1 MPRVLITGA
10 LGQVGTEL
18 TLALRE
24 RYGVSEVLASDIRT
38 PAEGHPALLGP
49 FKLLDGLDAAGLLST
64 VQEQGIQEIYHLA
77 ALLSA
82 VAEAKPTHAWHLNMQ
97 SLINVLDAA
106 HTVSGQ
112 HGGCRV
118 FAPSSIAVFGPDTPR
133 DLAPQLSSLRPTS
146 MYGVTKVAGELLCDD
161 YARRY
166 GVDVR
171 GLRYPGLISASAP
184 PGGGTTDYSV
194 EMYHAAARGQPYA
207 CFLAP
212 DTALEMLFMP
222 DAVRATLELMDAPR
236 DTLRYPNA
244 YNLAGMSLTPAA
256 IAAAIRRQLHAF
268 DLPHFEV
275 SYAPDPLR
283 QAIADGWP
291 RSIDDTA
298 ARQDWGWRPAYDLGR
313 MTGEMLG
320 ALTHHTTGGITHG
333 A

>member
-1 MPRVLITGA
+1 MTRVLITGA

-24 RYGVSEVLASDIRT
+24 RYGVSEVLATDIRR
-38 PAEGHPALLGP
+38 PSPGHPAANGP
-49 FKLLDGLDAAGLLST
+49 FQLLDGLDAAGLLAT
-64 VQEQGIQEIYHLA
+64 VQAQGIQEIYHLA

-82 VAEAKPTHAWHLNMQ
+82 VAEAKPALAWHLNMQ

-106 HTVSGQ
+106 HTC
-112 HGGCRV
+112 GCRV

-133 DLAPQLSSLRPTS
+133 DLAPQLTSLRPTS

-194 EMYHAAARGQPYA
+194 EMYHAAASSQPYA
-207 CFLAP
+207 CFLNP

-222 DAVRATLELMDAPR
+222 DAVRATLELMDAPKAA
-236 DTLRYPNA
+236 LRYPNA

-275 SYAPDPLR
+275 SYAPDPVR
-283 QAIADGWP
+283 QAIANGWP
-291 RSIDDTA
+291 RSIDDAA
-298 ARQDWGWRPAYDLGR
+298 ARQDWSWQPAYDLQR
-313 MTGEMLG
+313 MTSQMLA
-320 ALTHHTTGGITHG
+320 ALTHHTTGGLAHG

>member
-24 RYGVSEVLASDIRT
+24 RYGVSEVLASDIRS
-38 PAEGHPALLGP
+38 PGPDHPAANGP
-49 FKLLDGLDAAGLLST
+49 FQLLDGLDAAGLLAT
-64 VQEQGIQEIYHLA
+64 VQKQGVQEIYHLA

-82 VAEAKPTHAWHLNMQ
+82 VAEAKPALAWHLNMQ

-106 HTVSGQ
+106 HACN
-112 HGGCRV
+112 CRV

-133 DLAPQLSSLRPTS
+133 DQAPQLTSLRPTS

-194 EMYHAAARGQPYA
+194 EMYHAAARGEAYT
-207 CFLAP
+207 CFLSP
-212 DTALEMLFMP
+212 NTALEMLFMP

-236 DTLRYPNA
+236 EGLRYPNA

-256 IAAAIRRQLHAF
+256 IAAEIRRQLHRF

-275 SYAPDPLR
+275 GYAPDPVR
-283 QAIADGWP
+283 QAIADAWP
-291 RSIDDTA
+291 NSINDAA
-298 ARQDWGWRPAYDLGR
+298 ARQDWGWRPTYDLRR
-313 MTGEMLG
+313 MTGEMLE
-320 ALTHHTTGGITHG
+320 ALTHRPTGGMTHG

>member
-24 RYGVSEVLASDIRT
+24 RYGVSEVLATDIRT
-38 PAEGHPALLGP
+38 PGPDHPAAKGP
-49 FKLLDGLDAAGLLST
+49 FQLLDGLDAASLLAT
-64 VQEQGIQEIYHLA
+64 VQEQGVQEIYHLA

-82 VAEAKPTHAWHLNMQ
+82 VAEARPALAWQLNMQ

-106 HTVSGQ
+106 HVTGS
-112 HGGCRV
+112 RV

-133 DLAPQLSSLRPTS
+133 DLAPQLTSLRPTS

-194 EMYHAAARGQPYA
+194 EMYHAAARGEPYT
-207 CFLAP
+207 CFLSP
-212 DTALEMLFMP
+212 HTALEMLFMP

-236 DTLRYPNA
+236 ESLRYPNA

-256 IAAAIRRQLHAF
+256 IAAEIRRQLHRF

-275 SYAPDPLR
+275 AYAPDPVR

-291 RSIDDTA
+291 NSIDDAA
-298 ARQDWGWRPAYDLGR
+298 ARQDWGWRPTHDLRR
-313 MTGEMLG
+313 MTGEMLA
-320 ALTHHTTGGITHG
+320 ALTRHPTGGTIHG

>member
-1 MPRVLITGA
+1 
-10 LGQVGTEL
+10 
-18 TLALRE
+18 
-24 RYGVSEVLASDIRT
+24 
-38 PAEGHPALLGP
+38 
-49 FKLLDGLDAAGLLST
+49 
-64 VQEQGIQEIYHLA
+64 
-77 ALLSA
+77 
-82 VAEAKPTHAWHLNMQ
+82 
-97 SLINVLDAA
+97 
-106 HTVSGQ
+106 
-112 HGGCRV
+112 
-118 FAPSSIAVFGPDTPR
+118 
-133 DLAPQLSSLRPTS
+133 

-194 EMYHAAARGQPYA
+194 EMYHAAARGEPYT

-212 DTALEMLFMP
+212 NTALEMLFMP

-236 DTLRYPNA
+236 ERLRYPNA

-256 IAAAIRRQLHAF
+256 IAAEIRRQLHRF

-275 SYAPDPLR
+275 EYAPDPVR

-291 RSIDDTA
+291 NSIDDAA
-298 ARQDWGWRPAYDLGR
+298 ARQDWGWRATYDLRR
-313 MTGEMLG
+313 MTSEMLG
-320 ALTHHTTGGITHG
+320 ALTHHPTGGMIHG